1 MSFRIIALDDG
12 ADMVSSAM
20 DTKDE
25 ALDYA
30 RDLRRDG
37 LEVLRIERRGGEVAA
52 DAAEIIEWCL
62 TAPPNRARPHR
73 RA

>member
-1 MSFRIIALDDG
+1 MSFRIIALNNG

-20 DTKDE
+20 DTKEE

-37 LEVLRIERRGGEVAA
+37 YEGLRIKNRAGDVVA
-52 DAAEIIEWCL
+52 DEAEIAEWCR

-73 RA
+73 RP